1 MRDGRR
7 FVRRSAQMAATV
19 AGATGVGV
27 LATAALFAAIGGGAA
42 IAQPAAA
49 AATGAPLP
57 GQALAFDRSKGNCLT
72 CHDIKGGDA
81 PGNVGPP
88 LADMKSRYPDRKE
101 LAAIIFDETK
111 RNPLTVMPP
120 FGRNLIL
127 TRQDIEAVIDFLYTR

>member
-1 MRDGRR
+1 MHGG
-7 FVRRSAQMAATV
+7 RRSARIKSAPIKSTRMPAII
-19 AGATGVGV
+19 AGAV
-27 LATAALFAAIGGGAA
+27 LSAMPIFAHAV
-42 IAQPAAA
+42 IAQPAV
-49 AATGAPLP
+49 APSPMP
-57 GQALAFDRSKGNCLT
+57 GEALAFDRSKGNCLT

-88 LADMKSRYPDRKE
+88 LSDVKSRYPDRKE

-127 TRQDIEAVIDFLYTR
+127 TKQEIESVVDFLYTR

>member
-1 MRDGRR
+1 MPI
-7 FVRRSAQMAATV
+7 
-19 AGATGVGV
+19 
-27 LATAALFAAIGGGAA
+27 FAHAV
-42 IAQPAAA
+42 IAQPALPAA
-49 AATGAPLP
+49 APSAIP
-57 GQALAFDRSKGNCLT
+57 GDALAFDRSRGNCLT

-88 LADMKSRYPDRKE
+88 LSDMKSRYPDRKE

-127 TRQDIEAVIDFLYTR
+127 TKQEIESVVDFLYTQ

>member
-1 MRDGRR
+1 MQGGRK
-7 FVRRSAQMAATV
+7 SARMAALV
-19 AGATGVGV
+19 AGTMLSAMPF
-27 LATAALFAAIGGGAA
+27 LASAA
-42 IAQPAAA
+42 IAQPAAS
-49 AATGAPLP
+49 PPPMP
-57 GQALAFDRSKGNCLT
+57 GEALAFDRSKGNCLT

-88 LADMKSRYPDRKE
+88 LSDMKSRFPNRNE

-127 TRQDIEAVIDFLYTR
+127 TKQEIDSVIDFLYTR